1 MPQLARANHFVSQKL
16 LKQWSIDGSNVWAYR
31 ILVSHQNVPEWTV
44 KPIRGVA
51 WRENLYTTSD
61 AGTDTDEFEHWIE
74 SNYETPAHE
83 TLEKVVNNRPLTS
96 EDRERLALFLAAQDV
111 RTPTTYVELTER
123 WEKEMPALINETLQE
138 TVRSLENS
146 GSRSRSPAL
155 KDELDPFRDLFAI
168 TVNEPAD
175 EESLGSIKAEVVVGR
190 RFWLAS
196 QKHLLTRT
204 AKILRAHKWS
214 IVEPAPGFSWFVTD
228 HPVLRLNY
236 YKNDTHDLKGGWG
249 NPGSELMMP
258 LSPRHL
264 LFTHVGQDAP
274 DRIRFSEDQ
283 SAKIQRFLA
292 ERAHR
297 WIFAQQP
304 VKRVAWLRPRH
315 VDAEAFKAEERE
327 WADWHDRQNAVEV

>member
-1 MPQLARANHFVSQKL
+1 MPQLARDHHFVSQKL
-16 LKQWSIDGSNVWAYR
+16 LKQWSLDGSNVWAYR

-51 WRENLYTTSD
+51 WQENLYTTSD
-61 AGTDTDEFEHWIE
+61 GGADSDEFEHWLG
-74 SNYETPAHE
+74 SNYETPAHD
-83 TLEKVVNNRPLTS
+83 TLEKVVNDRPLAS
-96 EDRERLALFLAAQDV
+96 DDWERLALFLAAQDV
-111 RTPTTYVELTER
+111 RTPTTYLELIEQWDTG
-123 WEKEMPALINETLQE
+123 MPALIDETLRD
-138 TVRSLENS
+138 TVRALENP
-146 GSRSRSPAL
+146 GSQLRAPAP
-155 KDELDPFRDLFAI
+155 KDEPDPFDDFFTI
-168 TVNEPAD
+168 TVNKPAD
-175 EESLGSIKAEVVVGR
+175 TESLGSIKAEVVIGR

-196 QKHLLTRT
+196 QKHLLTKT
-204 AKILRAHKWS
+204 ASVLRSHKWS
-214 IVEPAPGFSWFVTD
+214 IVEPAAGFSWFVTD
-228 HPVLRLNY
+228 HPVLRLNF
-236 YKNDTHDLKGGWG
+236 YKNETHDLKGGWG
-249 NPGSELMMP
+249 KPGSELMMP

-315 VDAEAFKAEERE
+315 VNAEAFKAEERE
-327 WADWHDRQNAVEV
+327 WANWHDKQNAAEA